1 LDYLLR
7 NEIHGENIAS
17 TINSS
22 RFFDRPVL
30 VLYKPKKR
38 TGKYAPYDADSGRN
52 HGYDEFRTE
61 NLSEDDIEKVYLND
75 NLYGIWETPEKEL
88 STLSDETGEI
98 YDRLYEI
105 AEEFAIKFDSFANIE
120 KDKTKYLPNP
130 PSAPGKDAPKY
141 SVEGTPEGGNEP
153 IFKTGLPVTFDYIH
167 NKEKSPYMGSRF
179 GQDKEPA
186 GQYIQTKPRTF
197 KNIVNWETGTVAF
210 QNPIVIDW
218 GGGYGEDTNWKNI
231 LSKKYGG
238 KTGKK
243 LSAALIADGHDGVV
257 TIGKHGEASEIVNLD
272 PNPPSAPAKAAPKYS
287 VEQKK
292 AETGKTSIRN
302 IMSTLRKAATTKSD
316 AVKAGVSKEQEM
328 IDGYRKL
335 EALAKDPQ
343 SSVATKQ
350 KMLASFLKILPTRVR
365 AKVITPLSQISRYKQ
380 IKTHQKRIQDA
391 LNSTEK
397 ELVKYL
403 RRDIIAKIEKGI
415 SPKKLA
421 KNRIKKGTIGHEAE
435 RDLQFIRETLSE
447 KDISTRMDSIGI
459 QIDNK
464 QAELEEADGD
474 KAKIIEEEIANL
486 QSHQS
491 IMETFGGLKSQ
502 NLDDLLF
509 AKESLVSIIEDGR
522 ALWRAQQDAFNGML
536 KPIVDNVQQDISGQD
551 KPVVETAAEASQ
563 REMKRESAWG
573 RAKGTWDAVENS
585 ILSWEFLLNKL
596 SKLSSGKVLKSYTTA
611 ELGAVAQDATKQEN
625 TLNIGTDKAIHSNAK
640 KIFKAESDTA
650 LNKKFMKMETKHTGT
665 IFSYDEKGIIED
677 EFAMSQM
684 EAAYMYA
691 IRKNDDSLPTFK
703 KMGMT
708 DKTFH
713 EIETFIGPELK
724 EWVDFNVDEYL
735 QDFHFSVND
744 IYRQVYG
751 TNLTKTPGYISWYRN
766 VAGKVQDKGIAAS
779 PHETGA
785 KGMSK
790 GAFKERQKNTNPYR
804 LMGFN
809 DVLTRHVA
817 EMNNFK
823 AWALPTKVIN
833 GVFNNRKTQRLIT
846 QHHSSN
852 MGIAIKSFQADFT
865 KAPIEMRG
873 EMPWLDK
880 LRGNI
885 TTAMTALNPT
895 IFLKQLTSIP
905 AMAES
910 IPAKAWIK
918 YETDFWANP
927 MKAWRLLKDS
937 KHWESRRTKG
947 MERDIRTAQS
957 VSGSQA
963 VANVRNL
970 KSRAMFLVKW
980 GDGAAILVGG
990 YPVYKYHFDKNL
1002 AQMGKPKA
1010 HEFAMSKFEE
1020 AMDRTQQASG
1030 VKDQGKFQRS
1040 GSYAK
1045 LFSMFM
1051 TAPKQYTSQI
1061 TAAIRQIH
1069 SNPTDGDAYK
1079 RLFIF
1084 GVMMPSLF
1092 QATAVGLLGLV
1103 GGEDDD
1109 KDKFI
1114 SGQIKA
1120 ILQAPLNGIPIIR
1133 DLQKG
1138 VWESAMGEWYGTD
1151 VEYSP
1156 ITEAGQSL
1164 LDAVFH
1170 GAKLVAN
1177 DSDTPEQRSKQWSE
1191 TINNLFETVGYAY
1204 GLPVETVR
1212 KMFMENW
1219 GDIVSGDTEY
1229 PVRRAIG
1236 FSRYAMN
1243 ENSSRFQ
1250 KEKRRL
1256 NKIKDR
1262 FDNTNDRAGFLK
1274 KHRED
1279 LRSLRRL
1286 NKIQGRLNKYTK
1298 RINRLLKKDGTEKAV
1313 KNLRERRA
1321 EVIKRFLA
1329 AK

>member
-1 LDYLLR
+1 
-7 NEIHGENIAS
+7 
-17 TINSS
+17 
-22 RFFDRPVL
+22 
-30 VLYKPKKR
+30 
-38 TGKYAPYDADSGRN
+38 
-52 HGYDEFRTE
+52 
-61 NLSEDDIEKVYLND
+61 
-75 NLYGIWETPEKEL
+75 
-88 STLSDETGEI
+88 
-98 YDRLYEI
+98 
-105 AEEFAIKFDSFANIE
+105 
-120 KDKTKYLPNP
+120 
-130 PSAPGKDAPKY
+130 
-141 SVEGTPEGGNEP
+141 
-153 IFKTGLPVTFDYIH
+153 
-167 NKEKSPYMGSRF
+167 
-179 GQDKEPA
+179 
-186 GQYIQTKPRTF
+186 
-197 KNIVNWETGTVAF
+197 
-210 QNPIVIDW
+210 
-218 GGGYGEDTNWKNI
+218 
-231 LSKKYGG
+231 
-238 KTGKK
+238 
-243 LSAALIADGHDGVV
+243 
-257 TIGKHGEASEIVNLD
+257 
-272 PNPPSAPAKAAPKYS
+272 
-287 VEQKK
+287 
-292 AETGKTSIRN
+292 
-302 IMSTLRKAATTKSD
+302 
-316 AVKAGVSKEQEM
+316 
-328 IDGYRKL
+328 
-335 EALAKDPQ
+335 
-343 SSVATKQ
+343 
-350 KMLASFLKILPTRVR
+350 
-365 AKVITPLSQISRYKQ
+365 
-380 IKTHQKRIQDA
+380 
-391 LNSTEK
+391 
-397 ELVKYL
+397 
-403 RRDIIAKIEKGI
+403 
-415 SPKKLA
+415 
-421 KNRIKKGTIGHEAE
+421 
-435 RDLQFIRETLSE
+435 
-447 KDISTRMDSIGI
+447 
-459 QIDNK
+459 
-464 QAELEEADGD
+464 
-474 KAKIIEEEIANL
+474 
-486 QSHQS
+486 
-491 IMETFGGLKSQ
+491 
-502 NLDDLLF
+502 
-509 AKESLVSIIEDGR
+509 
-522 ALWRAQQDAFNGML
+522 
-536 KPIVDNVQQDISGQD
+536 
-551 KPVVETAAEASQ
+551 
-563 REMKRESAWG
+563 
-573 RAKGTWDAVENS
+573 
-585 ILSWEFLLNKL
+585 
-596 SKLSSGKVLKSYTTA
+596 
-611 ELGAVAQDATKQEN
+611 
-625 TLNIGTDKAIHSNAK
+625 
-640 KIFKAESDTA
+640 
-650 LNKKFMKMETKHTGT
+650 
-665 IFSYDEKGIIED
+665 
-677 EFAMSQM
+677 
-684 EAAYMYA
+684 
-691 IRKNDDSLPTFK
+691 
-703 KMGMT
+703 
-708 DKTFH
+708 
-713 EIETFIGPELK
+713 
-724 EWVDFNVDEYL
+724 
-735 QDFHFSVND
+735 
-744 IYRQVYG
+744 
-751 TNLTKTPGYISWYRN
+751 
-766 VAGKVQDKGIAAS
+766 
-779 PHETGA
+779 
-785 KGMSK
+785 
-790 GAFKERQKNTNPYR
+790 
-804 LMGFN
+804 
-809 DVLTRHVA
+809 
-817 EMNNFK
+817 
-823 AWALPTKVIN
+823 
-833 GVFNNRKTQRLIT
+833 
-846 QHHSSN
+846 
-852 MGIAIKSFQADFT
+852 
-865 KAPIEMRG
+865 
-873 EMPWLDK
+873 
-880 LRGNI
+880 
-885 TTAMTALNPT
+885 
-895 IFLKQLTSIP
+895 
-905 AMAES
+905 
-910 IPAKAWIK
+910 
-918 YETDFWANP
+918 
-927 MKAWRLLKDS
+927 
-937 KHWESRRTKG
+937 
-947 MERDIRTAQS
+947 
-957 VSGSQA
+957 
-963 VANVRNL
+963 VRNL